1 MSFKPSS
8 DFCFTSSTVADS
20 IAEVLCTRSSFPR
33 VKLPT
38 RSSTWRFLFP
48 RLKRNMKGKRFATV
62 EEVKQKSLEGLKD
75 IPMSEFKNCFEQWKN
90 RLEKCVVVNGEYFEG
105 DQNLVLKY

>member
-1 MSFKPSS
+1 LGNN
-8 DFCFTSSTVADS
+8 CVAFIFDK
-20 IAEVLCTRSSFPR
+20 IRYELNGVEIDRNR
-33 VKLPT
+33 NIGD
-38 RSSTWRFLFP
+38 W
-48 RLKRNMKGKRFATV
+48 NMKGKRFATV

-105 DQNLVLKY
+105 D